1 MASLITS
8 DNRVVNKVVNNSGNV
23 GRQTTYQQESQ
34 SDIHKLYTPD
44 YHTQETHQPQDV
56 YMQDNIQPD
65 SQSTQLHH
73 HVDTCT
79 IQHTQHTNQLTTS
92 ANQQT
97 LSETVEQVVRQYF
110 AQLEGDLPTQL
121 YDLILTQVEKPLLSV
136 VLEFANGNQSKS
148 ADILGL
154 NRGTLR
160 KKLKAHGL
168 LDGK

>member
-8 DNRVVNKVVNNSGNV
+8 DNRVVNKVVNSSSNV

-44 YHTQETHQPQDV
+44 YHIQEPQDV

-73 HVDTCT
+73 VDTY
-79 IQHTQHTNQLTTS
+79 ISQHNQHTNQLTTS